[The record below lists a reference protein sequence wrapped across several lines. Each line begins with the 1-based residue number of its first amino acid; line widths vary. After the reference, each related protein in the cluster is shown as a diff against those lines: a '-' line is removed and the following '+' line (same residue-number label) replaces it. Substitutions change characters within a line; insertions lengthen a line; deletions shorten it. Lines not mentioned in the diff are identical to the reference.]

1 MKILDSMKSR
11 LSSISPSAMERLPA
25 AVQKLLTVDMPA
37 LIMLVELME
46 EKHDTPQTVRC
57 D

>member
-1 MKILDSMKSR
+1 MKTLDSMKSR
-11 LSSISPSAMERLPA
+11 LSSISPSAMEKLPT

-46 EKHDTPQTVRC
+46 NKCDTSQTVRS

>member
-1 MKILDSMKSR
+1 MKTLDSMKSR
-11 LSSISPSAMERLPA
+11 LSSISPSAMEKLPT

-46 EKHDTPQTVRC
+46 NKRDTSQTVRS